1 MKKLLSIQ
9 YSAAAFNFS
18 VLLLRV
24 GFGILMIATHG
35 LSKLMEFSTLQNTF
49 YNFMGIGSRF
59 SLVLAIFAELF
70 CSMFLVLGL
79 FTRLSVI
86 PLIITML
93 VAIFGFNAGQPFIK
107 SEVAI
112 LYLTVFVTILF
123 VGPGR
128 ISVDGMMKG

>member
-1 MKKLLSIQ
+1 MKRLLSIQ

-18 VLLLRV
+18 ILLLRL
-24 GFGILMIATHG
+24 GFGMLLIAKHG
-35 LSKLMEFSTLQNTF
+35 LPKLMEFSTLQYKF

-79 FTRLSVI
+79 FTRFTVI

-93 VAIFGFNAGQPFIK
+93 VAIFGANAGTPLIN
-107 SEVAI
+107 SEVAV
-112 LYLTVFVTILF
+112 LYLTVFITILF

-128 ISVDGMMKG
+128 ISIDGMMKG